1 MYTYHVGEKF
11 HADGDVRTYPGN
23 TVICFANPDDA
34 PYQEAVRIQHRVKDL
49 AIFPKVVLMPPSSLH
64 MTVMG
69 LLLDAVRTP
78 DYWTRHLPLTTP
90 LAETDCYFIKQLATI
105 PLPDNFRMRFG
116 GFGNHNYLSFDLVP
130 ADEETHQAIWRLR
143 EAIAQASGVREPDFA
158 DYGFHMTLGYNLQTF
173 TEAEQA
179 EFDRFK
185 VNINAELQDTFG
197 IFNTGKPHLTFFDD
211 MFRFATLSERHTLH
225 TRPHRHTC

>member
-23 TVICFANPDDA
+23 TVICFANPDNA
-34 PYQEAVRIQHRVKDL
+34 PYQVAVRIQHRVKDL

-116 GFGNHNYLSFDLVP
+116 GIVNHNYHTFEHVP
-130 ADEETHQAIWRLR
+130 ADEETHKAIWGLR
-143 EAIAQASGVREPDFA
+143 
-158 DYGFHMTLGYNLQTF
+158 
-173 TEAEQA
+173 
-179 EFDRFK
+179 
-185 VNINAELQDTFG
+185 
-197 IFNTGKPHLTFFDD
+197 
-211 MFRFATLSERHTLH
+211 
-225 TRPHRHTC
+225 